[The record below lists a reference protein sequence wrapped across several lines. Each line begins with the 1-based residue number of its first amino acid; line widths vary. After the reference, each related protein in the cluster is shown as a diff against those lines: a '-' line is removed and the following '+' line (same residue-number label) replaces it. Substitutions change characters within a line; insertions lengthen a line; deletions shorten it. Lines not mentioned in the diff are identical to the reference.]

1 MPPRDNAI
9 GLRRRSTSP
18 DLLPLKSPQT
28 PASTMNIFDA
38 IVLGFTL
45 VAIAFGFHAG
55 LLRSLATILG
65 YVIAAPFA
73 VAVTPPLAFYF
84 NGSAELSNGRGALV
98 LFGVFLVSGML
109 FSALLRRAV
118 SELAGGEIGLFDR
131 LLGAVLGAV
140 RIALLAVLMVLIF
153 DRIIP
158 PNREPAWLSQSR
170 VRPYLSAA
178 GRRGLRALPPEV
190 TEYIDRLKKQ
200 RGL

>member
-1 MPPRDNAI
+1 
-9 GLRRRSTSP
+9 
-18 DLLPLKSPQT
+18 
-28 PASTMNIFDA
+28 MNIFDA